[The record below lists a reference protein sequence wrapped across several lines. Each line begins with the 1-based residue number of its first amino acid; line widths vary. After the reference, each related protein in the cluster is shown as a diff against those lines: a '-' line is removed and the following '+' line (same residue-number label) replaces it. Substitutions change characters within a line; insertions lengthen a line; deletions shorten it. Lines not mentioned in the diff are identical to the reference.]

1 MNWVNPAF
9 LQIGI
14 DLALLV
20 AILFLLWRVNSGLK
34 NPLIKSQKDMIQEL
48 KSVVRES
55 QEAGDAF
62 LKAME
67 QSRLAIKEMALELE
81 IKEKRVKA
89 LLDKSKTGA
98 SAGPSRTPAPAGA
111 PADRYAEVD
120 AMIRQGAS
128 REQTAR
134 ETGFTEAEIGL
145 ILDLY
150 RVRQETD

>member
-1 MNWVNPAF
+1 MNWLNPAF

-20 AILFLLWRVNSGLK
+20 AILFLLWRVNSELK
-34 NPLIKSQKDMIQEL
+34 NPLIKSQKDMIREL
-48 KSVVRES
+48 KAVVRES
-55 QEAGDAF
+55 QETGDAF
-62 LKAME
+62 LKALE

-81 IKEKRVKA
+81 IKEKRVKT
-89 LLDKSKTGA
+89 LLEKAKPGIP
-98 SAGPSRTPAPAGA
+98 AGPSQGPVPAGA
-111 PADRYAEVD
+111 SPDRYGEVV